1 MIMGLNHSQFL
12 LMQQGDKSVEI
23 RLNDRKRSFLKDLF
37 KKGITDLKTDKKI
50 EVIVKKIYKFKTF
63 CELYKSFTSTE
74 VGSATNDSL
83 EKMVNDTYKIY
94 SPAQE
99 RNFGVLA
106 IRIRLIH

>member
-1 MIMGLNHSQFL
+1 
-12 LMQQGDKSVEI
+12 
-23 RLNDRKRSFLKDLF
+23 
-37 KKGITDLKTDKKI
+37 
-50 EVIVKKIYKFKTF
+50 YKFKTF